1 MSAQS
6 VSNLPVEPTEEEENI
21 FHELSEDE
29 LREVLDR
36 NARELLGIGG
46 EEFLRRLRNDDPIL
60 NDIGQ
65 PVPGWV
71 PVAMIGDLLIR

>member
-1 MSAQS
+1 M
-6 VSNLPVEPTEEEENI
+6 PVEPAEEEENI
-21 FHELSEDE
+21 FHELSEEE

-36 NARELLGIGG
+36 NARELVGISR
-46 EEFLRRLRNDDPIL
+46 EEFLRRLRDDGPIL

-71 PVAMIGDLLIR
+71 PVAMIGALLIR

>member
-1 MSAQS
+1 MSAQ
-6 VSNLPVEPTEEEENI
+6 VAINLPVEPTEEEENI
-21 FHELSEDE
+21 FHELSEEE

-36 NARELLGIGG
+36 NARELLGISG
-46 EEFLRRLRNDDPIL
+46 EEFLRRLRDDDPIL

-71 PVAMIGDLLIR
+71 PVEMIAYLLL